1 MTLIFLLPLSC
12 SCDTAARKPEST
24 TKIPWGLFRKQLRQ
38 IEPEKVYP
46 CRAKSAPL
54 LRTVNRNFT
63 VSNSAV
69 IRLVHSF
76 SFSLFVCL
84 SFLVWCLCF
93 QSSQLSSVFFFF
105 FTFPNGLFSS
115 SYCQILLFF
124 STFTFFWQT
133 LWDNFRQ
140 VEINKT
146 HTFLRCSLAAI
157 WFSGFPVKLFP
168 LLLLLLVSLLSWSF
182 FANLVHPFSTSF
194 YSDIFQSCAKSCQN
208 RCDSGQNLVCFFS
221 ISSCV
226 LLLLLPMAIFCFF
239 CLYIVVLL
247 PHPLA
252 ITLVLCRNFCFMIS
266 FQHTTHQY
274 FPRLCRSWKIYFRF
288 SSDSRTTS
296 NIYYRPLTGILAH

>member
-1 MTLIFLLPLSC
+1 MTLIFCSLFLVRVTQLRANRNQRRKSRGVCLENSSGKLNRKKFILVAQSLLLCCFEPCTVTSPCQTVQLSA
-12 SCDTAARKPEST
+12 SS
-24 TKIPWGLFRKQLRQ
+24 ILFR
-38 IEPEKVYP
+38 
-46 CRAKSAPL
+46 
-54 LRTVNRNFT
+54 
-63 VSNSAV
+63 
-69 IRLVHSF
+69 
-76 SFSLFVCL
+76 SLCL
-84 SFLVWCLCF
+84 SVFPSFGMVFMFSKFTTFFCFLL
-93 QSSQLSSVFFFF
+93 FFPT
-105 FTFPNGLFSS
+105 FTNGLFSS

-208 RCDSGQNLVCFFS
+208 RCGSGQNLVCFFS

-226 LLLLLPMAIFCFF
+226 LLLLLPVAIFCFF

-274 FPRLCRSWKIYFRF
+274 FPRLCRSWKIYFRV
-288 SSDSRTTS
+288 SSD
-296 NIYYRPLTGILAH
+296 

>member
-12 SCDTAARKPEST
+12 SCDTAARQPEST

-105 FTFPNGLFSS
+105 STFPNGLFSS

-124 STFTFFWQT
+124 FDIHFLLT
-133 LWDNFRQ
+133 DPVRQ
-140 VEINKT
+140 FSPSGNKQNT
-146 HTFLRCSLAAI
+146 HFSPLFARSYLILR
-157 WFSGFPVKLFP
+157 FSGQTFPVVVVIAGVASE
-168 LLLLLLVSLLSWSF
+168 LVVF
-182 FANLVHPFSTSF
+182 
-194 YSDIFQSCAKSCQN
+194 CQ
-208 RCDSGQNLVCFFS
+208 
-221 ISSCV
+221 
-226 LLLLLPMAIFCFF
+226 
-239 CLYIVVLL
+239 
-247 PHPLA
+247 
-252 ITLVLCRNFCFMIS
+252 
-266 FQHTTHQY
+266 
-274 FPRLCRSWKIYFRF
+274 F
-288 SSDSRTTS
+288 SSSIFDKF
-296 NIYYRPLTGILAH
+296 LF